1 MTHFLDFWQHL
12 PLHLDPNIVSLFGF
26 QVRWYSLGWL
36 ASFLTVYFMVRQR
49 LKTNPYY
56 RDISLKLAEEGIFY
70 AIFGILIGGRLG
82 YVIFYQPG
90 YFLEHPLEI
99 VLPFSTSG
107 GFHITGISGLSYHG
121 GVIGLVIA
129 FLIFSSK
136 KKVNLVKFFEL
147 FIPAIPL
154 GYIFGRLGN
163 FMNGEL
169 YGRVTDVPWGMYFF
183 DESMKDRVP
192 FTELRHPSQLYE
204 AFFEGLVNFLF
215 LWILK
220 DRVRPGVIMA
230 LYPIGYGT
238 VRFFIEFFRQPDAQF
253 RDDGNE
259 LGTVIGIF
267 SMGQVLCFAM
277 ILAGLVILFATRK
290 LKRVEPVS

>member
-1 MTHFLDFWQHL
+1 MNTFLDFWQHL
-12 PLHLDPNIVSLFGF
+12 PLHLDPNIISLFGF

-49 LKTNPYY
+49 LKNNPYY

-99 VLPFSTSG
+99 ILPFSPSG

-129 FLIFSSK
+129 FFIFSSK
-136 KKVNLVKFFEL
+136 KKVNLIKFFEL

-169 YGRVTDVPWGMYFF
+169 YGRITDVPWGMYFF
-183 DESMKDRVP
+183 DESAKDRTP

-215 LWILK
+215 LWFLK

-230 LYPIGYGT
+230 LYPIGYGI
-238 VRFFIEFFRQPDAQF
+238 VRFFIEFYRQPEAQF

-259 LGTVIGIF
+259 LCTVIGIF
-267 SMGQVLCFAM
+267 SMG
-277 ILAGLVILFATRK
+277 
-290 LKRVEPVS
+290 